1 MVITHRSPLPF
12 ISYFTQQYV
21 TDRFAENTKRNP
33 NKMRRSSSCF
43 ILYFSL
49 FILLVTNG
57 ARLYGQMVVGLN
69 TDSLKQVIRSTAD
82 DTNKVNNFIML
93 GQQYENNIPDSAI
106 YFYKQANQLSTTL
119 NYPAGIIR
127 YINNYTAVLNVQGKY
142 DESLKL
148 HRQALALCD
157 QYGLNDLRV
166 KALINIGAVYQYK
179 EDYKAAADHYL
190 KSLPILERTADPRS
204 LSLVYGNLCGLYR
217 NLNQPRKALE
227 YAEQS
232 VKFGEKSKEPYT
244 IGRAYH
250 NMANALKDN
259 NRDKER
265 EVYLNRAYQIG
276 EQINDIDLQETA
288 LINLGDMLSKTA
300 TPDVYMYFFRKALP
314 LADSLGDV
322 YGKSL
327 ALEAIAAGLFTKKQY
342 KQAEQKALEA
352 LVYARDNAQ
361 RETESKTLLLMSDIK
376 IAIGDLAASAR
387 YRHEY
392 DSVSASVVNEGLVKN
407 VQELE
412 TRYEVEKKQSQ
423 LLKQNLLLVQKSR
436 ETLQQRTWLWIML
449 GGLLVMGL
457 FLFWGVRFYRQ
468 RQLLNQ
474 KKVETLQAE
483 QENIRLKSLLEGQM
497 LERHRISQEMHDDMG
512 SGLTSILF
520 MSRTLQGQDKV
531 AIRLRQTAEQLIQK
545 MNEIIWIMN
554 HEQDTLDS
562 LVAYMRLHIAE
573 ALDNAG
579 IDYAFTVTETLP
591 ALALSQ
597 EYRRNLYLSAKEA
610 IHNTVKHAGATQV
623 TISITVTD
631 RLEVIIEDN
640 GRGLEVGKTSTL
652 GNGLR
657 SMQRRL
663 EQVGGTFSIG
673 STQQGTRVVL
683 TAPLPI

>member
-1 MVITHRSPLPF
+1 M
-12 ISYFTQQYV
+12 
-21 TDRFAENTKRNP
+21 AN
-33 NKMRRSSSCF
+33 
-43 ILYFSL
+43 
-49 FILLVTNG
+49 
-57 ARLYGQMVVGLN
+57 
-69 TDSLKQVIRSTAD
+69 
-82 DTNKVNNFIML
+82 DTNKVNNFIIL

-106 YFYKQANQLSTTL
+106 YFYQRANELSTLL
-119 NYPAGIIR
+119 NYPVGIIR

-166 KALINIGAVYQYK
+166 KALMNIGVVYQYK
-179 EDYKAAADHYL
+179 DDYKAAADHYL
-190 KSLPILERTADPRS
+190 KSLPVLERTADPRS

-217 NLNQPRKALE
+217 SLNQPRKALE

-232 VKFGEKSKEPYT
+232 VKYAEKSKEPYT
-244 IGRAYH
+244 LGRAYH

-276 EQINDIDLQETA
+276 EQINDIELRETA
-288 LINLGDMLSKTA
+288 LINLGDLLSKTA
-300 TPDVYMYFFRKALP
+300 APDVYMYFFRKALP

-327 ALEAIAAGLFTKKQY
+327 ALEAIAAGLFAKKQY
-342 KQAEQKALEA
+342 KQAERKALEA
-352 LVYARDNAQ
+352 LAYARENGQ
-361 RETESKTLLLMSDIK
+361 RETESKTLMLMSDIE
-376 IAIGDLAASAR
+376 IAIGDLAASSR
-387 YRHEY
+387 YRREY
-392 DSVSASVVNEGLVKN
+392 DSVSASVVNDGLVKN

-423 LLKQNLLLVQKSR
+423 LLKQDLLLAQKSR
-436 ETLQQRTWLWIML
+436 EALQQRTWLWIMV

-457 FLFWGVRFYRQ
+457 FLFWGFRYYRQ

-474 KKVETLQAE
+474 KKVEALQAE
-483 QENIRLKSLLEGQM
+483 QENIRLKSILEGQM

-520 MSRTLQGQDKV
+520 MSRTLQGEDKV
-531 AIRLRQTAEQLIQK
+531 AIRLRQTAEGLIQK

-554 HEQDTLDS
+554 HEQDSLDS
-562 LVAYMRLHIAE
+562 LVAYMRLHVAE

-579 IDYAFTVTETLP
+579 IDYEFTVTETFP
-591 ALALSQ
+591 VLALSQ
-597 EYRRNLYLSAKEA
+597 QYRRNLYLSAKEA
-610 IHNTVKHAGATQV
+610 VHNTIKHADATQV
-623 TISITVTD
+623 TISITVTE
-631 RLEVIIEDN
+631 RLEVIVEDN
-640 GRGLEVGKTSTL
+640 GRGLEAGKTSNL

-657 SMQRRL
+657 NMQRRL

-673 STQQGTRVVL
+673 PTLKGTRVVL